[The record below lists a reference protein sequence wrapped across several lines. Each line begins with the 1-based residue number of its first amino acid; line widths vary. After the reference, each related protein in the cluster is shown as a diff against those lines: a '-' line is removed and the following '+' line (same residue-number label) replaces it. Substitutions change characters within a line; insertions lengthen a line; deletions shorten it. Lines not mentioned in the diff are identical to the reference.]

1 MRGAVAAYGQGRMA
15 GYRDGFD
22 DGRRLGMCETVSP
35 HAELAREKTYDL
47 HVAYVEEGLF
57 ALNEGIKTGLSGLVR
72 QLSTF
77 HPRQATAEQIAAT
90 RPDLVIALNGIHEF
104 PSAEAARLR
113 TYGIPTA
120 VWFADDPYFTDITAH
135 IARQY
140 DFVFTHELGCVSFYK
155 GEGCKR
161 VYHLPLAASAGTFRP
176 MRVTDP
182 KYRSDICFIGTAF
195 WNRVRFFDKIAP
207 YLCGKRVVIAGGL
220 WNRLKLYGRLAD
232 RIMLAGVPLA
242 ESVLY
247 YNGAKVVI
255 NLHRST
261 DDGEHN
267 RNRLGL
273 PGLSI
278 NPRTFEIAA
287 CGVLQLTDIRHD
299 LHEYYTPGHDIE
311 TYASESEL
319 VDKLEHF
326 LHNDEQR
333 LTIAVRGLR
342 RTLGMHT
349 YRKRLVRLLDTMLA
363 ELRGVRADA

>member
-1 MRGAVAAYGQGRMA
+1 MCDAASQQ
-15 GYRDGFD
+15 
-22 DGRRLGMCETVSP
+22 
-35 HAELAREKTYDL
+35 AEPPNEKLYDL
-47 HVAYVEEGLF
+47 HVAFIEEGLF
-57 ALNEGIKTGLSGLVR
+57 ALNEGIKEGLSGLVR

-77 HPRQATAEQIAAT
+77 HPRQATAKQIAAL

-104 PSAEAARLR
+104 PPAEAARIR
-113 TYGIPTA
+113 AYGIPTA
-120 VWFADDPYFTDITAH
+120 VWFADDPYFTDVTAH

-155 GEGCKR
+155 AAGCDR

-176 MRVTDP
+176 MRTTDP

-220 WNRLKLYGRLAD
+220 WNRLKLYGKLAD
-232 RIMLAGVPLA
+232 RIILAGVPLA
-242 ESVLY
+242 ESVRY

-267 RNRLGL
+267 RNSMGL
-273 PGLSI
+273 PGLSV
-278 NPRTFEIAA
+278 NPRTFEISA

-299 LHEYYTPGHDIE
+299 LPEYYTPGHDIE
-311 TYASESEL
+311 TYSSESEL
-319 VDKLEHF
+319 VGKLEHF

-333 LTIAVRGLR
+333 LTIAVRGMR
-342 RTLGMHT
+342 RTLGMHS
-349 YRKRLVRLLDTMLA
+349 YRDRLIRLLDTMLQ
-363 ELRGVRADA
+363 EMHGVRSDA